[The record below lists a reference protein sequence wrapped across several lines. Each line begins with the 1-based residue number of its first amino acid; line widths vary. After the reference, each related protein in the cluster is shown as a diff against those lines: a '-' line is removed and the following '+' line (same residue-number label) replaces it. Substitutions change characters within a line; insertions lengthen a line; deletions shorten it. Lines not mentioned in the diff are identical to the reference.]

1 MLTDPEAR
9 DSGQAIAHIIS
20 DFTQAS
26 ICPPD
31 IMIQP
36 LLHEFERTVEN
47 MSPAHLKKSLISLAY
62 LAISPSEKALKSV
75 AYNAIKNADKFNG
88 TTLTYMLH
96 ALTVMDAVQEHHH
109 GSSRPPLSKA
119 YQALAERIDRK
130 NLQEKA
136 HINISIDAARWFGQ
150 ETDLKYPP
158 ETNSKSN
165 LETKI
170 KDALRN
176 AGATPLEP
184 TYIRELE
191 HQVDLRHQYKGRI
204 FHVECDG
211 PTHTVQSAQGGPA
224 HLNGQTI
231 LQTGLLRELLHKPL
245 VRIPYTIFNENMRN
259 TEYWKDL
266 LELIGDYR
274 GKTCL
279 FLSGKQSPQLE
290 MIGSADRFAASPT

>member
-1 MLTDPEAR
+1 MLKDPEVR
-9 DSGQAIAHIIS
+9 DSGQAIAQIIS
-20 DFTQAS
+20 DFSQRA

-36 LLHEFERTVEN
+36 LLNEFERTAEN
-47 MSPAHLKKSLISLAY
+47 MSPAYLKKSLISLAY

-75 AYNAIKNADKFNG
+75 AYNVIKNADKFNG
-88 TTLTYMLH
+88 TNLTYMLH

-119 YQALAERIDRK
+119 YQTLAERTDRK
-130 NLQEKA
+130 NLRETA
-136 HINISIDAARWFGQ
+136 HVNIFIDAARWFGQ

-158 ETNSKSN
+158 ETNGKST
-165 LETKI
+165 LETNI
-170 KDALRN
+170 KNALRN

-191 HQVDLRHQYKGRI
+191 HQIDLRHQYNGRS

-211 PTHTVQSAQGGPA
+211 PTHTVQSARGGQA

-245 VRIPYTIFNENMRN
+245 VRIPYTIFDENMRKA
-259 TEYWKDL
+259 EYWKEL
-266 LELIGDYR
+266 LELIEDYK

-279 FLSGKQSPQLE
+279 FLSGGESPQLE
-290 MIGSADRFAASPT
+290 MIGSPDRFASSPT